1 MLLPMLQSLSMF
13 TLIIASSLGI
23 ACLPD
28 IPNQSDYQIELILPS
43 EETATGNC
51 LLARAFYGMAL
62 VQVLNESRNQ
72 IGSQDTRPRNW
83 TAARFRDVI
92 DRAAVWTTLAY
103 LTKPCLDQNEFEA
116 GMQDLM
122 RQLQRFNNRIP
133 SPVPPDSFTFMTP

>member
-1 MLLPMLQSLSMF
+1 MY
-13 TLIIASSLGI
+13 TLIIASLLGI

-28 IPNQSDYQIELILPS
+28 IPNQCDCQIELSLPS
-43 EETATGNC
+43 EETAKANC

-72 IGSQDTRPRNW
+72 IGSQDTRPRKW
-83 TAARFRDVI
+83 TAARFRAVV

-103 LTKPCLDQNEFEA
+103 LTKPCLDQDGFEA

-133 SPVPPDSFTFMTP
+133 SPLPPGAFPFLTP